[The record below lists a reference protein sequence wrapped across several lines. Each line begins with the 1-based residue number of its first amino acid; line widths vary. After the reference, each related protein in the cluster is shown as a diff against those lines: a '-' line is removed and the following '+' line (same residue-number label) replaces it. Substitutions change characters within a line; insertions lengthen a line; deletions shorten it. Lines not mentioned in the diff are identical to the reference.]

1 MTVET
6 METSVLEIFRNVLR
20 NADIGEEADFFEA
33 GGDSLL
39 AIDAIQQIGELV
51 GKDLDPVVIFM
62 YPTPASCAGAVMD
75 LG

>member
-6 METSVLEIFRNVLR
+6 IEMSVLEIFRDVLR
-20 NADIGEEADFFEA
+20 NGAIGEDADFFES

-39 AIDAIQQIGELV
+39 V
-51 GKDLDPVVIFM
+51 GKELDPVVIFM